1 MTTKNKQAK
10 FSQPADQDASALVT
24 VVVGVTVL
32 SMIIASVL
40 FSVNSSYRTI
50 AHAANWQES
59 LLTAETG
66 ADFAMAALRKTLSTP
81 ETAWDGWQSTDSN
94 GQPLPNSARRY
105 QLPSL
110 NQHGGAG
117 SSGAFVE
124 VDAPPTLRDAAGQQW
139 YRIRST
145 GVTILAG
152 GFGVDADKADTSL
165 RKMSLRWD
173 RKSGQAVTAPLASRM
188 VEVIARASSFENAII
203 AQGRIAM
210 NSWRIDV
217 DSFDPHDSLKSTNG
231 AYDVAKRQENGDVA
245 TNGQIVDAGNAYIYG
260 DVLTNAGAVTGAA
273 NVSGEQRTD
282 FYQELLPVTTPSWS
296 SIISSPTYIENTATL
311 TGGTKANPNRY
322 KLGWITLSGGKTLTL
337 EPSSPGVDS
346 YLEIWV
352 TGSIA
357 LSGNGGI
364 NIKPNAHVKVF
375 IEGDVSVTGN
385 GIVNEAQ
392 KAVSLQLFGVTPE
405 DGSPRSFSLSGN
417 GSFTGAVYAPDHV
430 VTLSGGGSNGNYF
443 GSIVAKT
450 VTMSGNTA
458 VHYDESLAAG
468 DYVTDFKVAS
478 WFEDNR

>member
-1 MTTKNKQAK
+1 MTLTKNKRAG
-10 FSQPADQDASALVT
+10 SGRRADQAASALII

-32 SMIIASVL
+32 SMIIGAVL

-81 ETAWDGWQSTDSN
+81 ETAWAGWESTDSN
-94 GQPLPNSARRY
+94 GQPLPNNARRY
-105 QLPSL
+105 QLPAL
-110 NQHGGAG
+110 NSSGGAG

-124 VDAPPTLRDAAGQQW
+124 IDAPPSLRDAAGQQW

-145 GVTILAG
+145 GVAILAG
-152 GFGVDADKADTSL
+152 GFGVDADRADTSL

-173 RKSGQAVTAPLASRM
+173 RKSGQAVSAPLASRM
-188 VEVIARASSFENAII
+188 IEVIARASSFENAII

-217 DSFDPHDSLKSTNG
+217 DSFDSADG
-231 AYDVAKRQENGDVA
+231 VYDVATRRENGDVA

-260 DVLTNAGAVTGAA
+260 DVLTNAGTVTGAA

-282 FYQELLPVTTPSWS
+282 FYQELLPVTTPNWS
-296 SIISSPTYIENTATL
+296 SITPNPINIENTATL
-311 TGGTKANPNRY
+311 TGGTKTNPTRY
-322 KLGWITLSGGKTLTL
+322 KLEWIRLSGGKTLTL

-346 YLEIWV
+346 YMEIWV
-352 TGSIA
+352 TGSID
-357 LSGNGGI
+357 LTGNGGI
-364 NIKPNAHVKVF
+364 NIKANANVKVF
-375 IEGDVSVTGN
+375 VEGDVSITGN
-385 GIVNEAQ
+385 GIVNESQ

-405 DGSPRSFSLSGN
+405 DGNPRSFSLSGN